1 MTSTHL
7 STPDLPTP
15 GGEAPRRG
23 ATWKRYGVLVLLL
36 TFAAFWTWALFFASK
51 QAVNKIGDREWAA
64 RAERICAAATV
75 EREALADFTRIDRPT
90 PELIASRADVVDAAT
105 DVLERMLDD
114 VMATAPTDPKGAAIV
129 PDWSADYRTYLA
141 DRRAYADEL
150 RASDVNLP
158 FYETA
163 AGTIP
168 VSEKVATF
176 AGDNEMPSCAPP
188 RDLS

>member
-1 MTSTHL
+1 MTST
-7 STPDLPTP
+7 DLPAPATATPP
-15 GGEAPRRG
+15 GGAS
-23 ATWKRYGVLVLLL
+23 WKRFGLLALLL
-36 TFAAFWTWALFFASK
+36 AFAGFWTWALFFASK
-51 QAVNKIGDREWAA
+51 DAVNKIGDREWAE
-64 RAERICAAATV
+64 RAESICAVATV
-75 EREALADFTRIDRPT
+75 EREALADFTRIDQPT
-90 PELIASRADVVDAAT
+90 PDLIARRADVVDAAT

-114 VMATAPTDPKGAAIV
+114 VTAVAPSDPKGAQIV
-129 PDWSADYRTYLA
+129 PDWAADYRTYLA

-150 RASDVNLP
+150 RTSGENLP

-168 VSEKVATF
+168 ISEKVATF